1 MFRIIIEGFRKRD
14 VEYYA
19 AIGEEAESL
28 TAYQKCVDFL
38 DIFIS
43 EDNADIHALNDY
55 ITHGDNGD
63 GTVNARLLIRLS
75 EACDIYQNKHYQ
87 AS

>member
-1 MFRIIIEGFRKRD
+1 MFRAIIEGFRKRD

-19 AIGEEAESL
+19 AIGADAESIP
-28 TAYQKCVDFL
+28 AYQKCVDFL
-38 DIFIS
+38 DVFIS
-43 EDNADIHALNDY
+43 EDDADIHALNDY

-75 EACDIYQNKHYQ
+75 EACEAYQNNHYQ